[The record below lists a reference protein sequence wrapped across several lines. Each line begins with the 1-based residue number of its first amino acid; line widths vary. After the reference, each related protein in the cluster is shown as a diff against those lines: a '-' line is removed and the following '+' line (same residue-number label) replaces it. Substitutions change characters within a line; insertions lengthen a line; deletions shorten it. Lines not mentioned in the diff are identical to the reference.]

1 MPGFVEMGEEGA
13 PPDQSPP
20 MRPNSVDP
28 TQVTV
33 ESPKTMNVE
42 ASAST
47 NSLSAA
53 QNHTVAKFFS
63 TLLTNKVPTA
73 YRQKAGQ
80 KACCVLLAMQVAVF
94 TAGLATFGAEVELC
108 TYDARAWMGRMKC
121 SRCNRHG
128 NSHLV
133 PFSVQSR
140 AAPRTCKGNS

>member
-1 MPGFVEMGEEGA
+1 MPGYDEMGEEGA

-53 QNHTVAKFFS
+53 QNHTWRAES
-63 TLLTNKVPTA
+63 TRRPQGDPHIAATKATA
-73 YRQKAGQ
+73 
-80 KACCVLLAMQVAVF
+80 
-94 TAGLATFGAEVELC
+94 E
-108 TYDARAWMGRMKC
+108 
-121 SRCNRHG
+121 
-128 NSHLV
+128 
-133 PFSVQSR
+133 
-140 AAPRTCKGNS
+140 